1 MKNISII
8 GSGTMGIGIAQI
20 ASDHNHKVIIYDKS
34 KKALKTAKEKL
45 EKVLN
50 RLIEKQKIDKK
61 ESKRILSN
69 IEFSDSIKKIEKA
82 EIVIEAI
89 IEDLVIKKICFKKLK
104 ILYLICV

>member
-20 ASDHNHKVIIYDKS
+20 ASDYNHKVVIYDKS

-69 IEFSDSIKKIEKA
+69 IEFSDSIKK
-82 EIVIEAI
+82 
-89 IEDLVIKKICFKKLK
+89 LKKLK
-104 ILYLICV
+104 LL